1 MAIFDKFKFE
11 NKDKVKELQEQFAN
25 KKIDLEDMPKD
36 VLVELLQC
44 AVERIDDKEN
54 GEYERD
60 FKDIWWDLEC
70 IVDDLFNDLQEKIN
84 SDIYE

>member
-25 KKIDLEDMPKD
+25 KKIGLEDMPKD

-44 AVERIDDKEN
+44 AIERIDDKEN

-60 FKDIWWDLEC
+60 FKDVWWDLEC
-70 IVDDLFNDLQEKIN
+70 IVDDLFNDLQEKIDA
-84 SDIYE
+84 DIYE

>member
-1 MAIFDKFKFE
+1 MSIFDKFKFK
-11 NKDKVKELQEQFAN
+11 NKGKVKDLQEQFAN
-25 KKIDLEDMPKD
+25 KQICLEDMPKD

-44 AVERIDDKEN
+44 AIERIDDKEN

-70 IVDDLFNDLQEKIN
+70 IVDDLFNALQEKV
-84 SDIYE
+84 DLDFYE

>member
-25 KKIDLEDMPKD
+25 KKIGLEDMPKD

-44 AVERIDDKEN
+44 AIKRIDDKEN

-60 FKDIWWDLEC
+60 FKDVWWDLEC
-70 IVDDLFNDLQEKIN
+70 IVDDLFNDLQEKVN